1 MSDCRGRASLCGL
14 RSGWYRTARVRQE
27 VADAESRRL
36 LRQGKDNVEE
46 IAMRIGYE
54 SGRIQS
60 GIQAE
65 IGVAPGHYRRAASPV
80 DAR

>member
-1 MSDCRGRASLCGL
+1 MVRGDGYVKVLDFGL
-14 RSGWYRTARVRQE
+14 ARLVPTG
-27 VADAESRRL
+27 
-36 LRQGKDNVEE
+36 RQGKDNVEE

-54 SGRIQS
+54 SGAAFS
-60 GIQAE
+60 QAFKRE